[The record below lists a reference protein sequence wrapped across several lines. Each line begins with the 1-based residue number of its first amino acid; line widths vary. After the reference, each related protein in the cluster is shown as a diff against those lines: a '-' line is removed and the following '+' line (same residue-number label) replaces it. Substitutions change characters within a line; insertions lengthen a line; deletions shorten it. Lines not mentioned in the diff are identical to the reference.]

1 MADNASLIISLAAL
15 ALSILSPWLSARH
28 LRKAK
33 EMELKAEAE
42 RRREEFY
49 DQHRAEVIERYI
61 TAVGEICK
69 TELPQDL
76 HAYGKALGEVYLYV
90 DQSLWPLLD
99 TISEKIERHEFQP
112 PTAEFIQLCK
122 ALADGSVRSNDT
134 VCGNKKH
141 LKYKDKDSKCKQ
153 KII

>member
-1 MADNASLIISLAAL
+1 MTDNPALTISVAAL
-15 ALSILSPWLSARH
+15 ALSIFSPIASAIVQ
-28 LRKAK
+28 LIARK
-33 EMELKAEAE
+33 MDLNAETE

-49 DQHRAEVIERYI
+49 DKHRAEVIERYI
-61 TAVGEICK
+61 TAVGEVCK

-99 TISEKIERHEFQP
+99 TISEKIERHDFQP
-112 PTAEFIQLCK
+112 PTEELIQLCK

-134 VCGNKKH
+134 VCDNKKH
-141 LKYKDKDSKCKQ
+141 LKYKNKDSKCKQ
-153 KII
+153 KSI